1 MNITPELTKVS
12 AMVNPQ
18 GLERRSDV
26 VPPRWVPPLWKRL
39 IPTDNSIF
47 DTIVTEDDTPVD
59 NFPSAKQQRLL
70 VESLYSS
77 WQAPDHSRPF
87 LADTNVGV
95 FAALNQP
102 PLVPD
107 VFLSLG
113 VQVAED
119 WWQKPNR
126 SYFIRIL
133 GKPPDVVIEMV
144 SNQEG
149 GEEDYK
155 LQRYARMGIPYY
167 IIFDPLNQL
176 FHGILRVYEL
186 DGWNYVERDTPWLPQ
201 VGLGLTLWQGTYE
214 GKREVWLRWC
224 DGEGNLILTGA
235 ETATQER
242 RAKEHERHAKEQV
255 LAQLEHEQYAKEQV
269 LTQLEHEQHAKE
281 HEQHAKEQAL
291 FQLAQLSAKLRALG
305 IDPNGLL

>member
-12 AMVNPQ
+12 TTANQ
-18 GLERRSDV
+18 RRLERLPGGDSLRWET
-26 VPPRWVPPLWKRL
+26 PRQKLFT
-39 IPTDNSIF
+39 PTADSVF
-47 DTIVTEDDTPVD
+47 DSIVTEDDTPVD

-113 VQVAED
+113 VKVADD
-119 WWQKPNR
+119 WWQKQNR

-149 GEEDYK
+149 GEEGHK
-155 LQRYARMGIPYY
+155 RQRYARMGIPYY
-167 IIFDPLNQL
+167 IIFDPTNQL
-176 FHGILRVYEL
+176 YHGILRVYERCGL
-186 DGWNYVERDTPWLPQ
+186 DYVERDTPWLPQ
-201 VGLGLTLWQGTYE
+201 VGLGVTLWQGTYE
-214 GKREVWLRWC
+214 GKYDRWLRWC
-224 DGEGNLILTGA
+224 DENGKLILTGA
-235 ETATQER
+235 ENAAQER
-242 RAKEHERHAKEQV
+242 
-255 LAQLEHEQYAKEQV
+255 L
-269 LTQLEHEQHAKE
+269 
-281 HEQHAKEQAL
+281 AKEQAL
-291 FQLAQLSAKLRALG
+291 SQLEQLSAKLRALG
-305 IDPNGLL
+305 IDPNGLLHQ

>member
-1 MNITPELTKVS
+1 LKLFT
-12 AMVNPQ
+12 
-18 GLERRSDV
+18 
-26 VPPRWVPPLWKRL
+26 
-39 IPTDNSIF
+39 PTDNTIF
-47 DTIVTEDDTPVD
+47 DTLVTEDDTPVD

-176 FHGILRVYEL
+176 YHGILRVYEL
-186 DGWNYVERDTPWLPQ
+186 DGWTYVARDTPWLPQ
-201 VGLGLTLWQGTYE
+201 VGLGLTLWQGRYE
-214 GKREVWLRWC
+214 GKHEVWLRWC

-235 ETATQER
+235 ESVAQER
-242 RAKEHERHAKEQV
+242 LAKEQV
-255 LAQLEHEQYAKEQV
+255 LAQLEHEQYAKEQERYAKEQA
-269 LTQLEHEQHAKE
+269 LAQLEHEQHAKE
-281 HEQHAKEQAL
+281 HERYAKEQAL
-291 FQLAQLSAKLRALG
+291 AQLAQLSAKLRALG
-305 IDPNGLL
+305 IDPNGLLQQ